1 MFFYYCVDRFFG
13 NFISSQGNGS
23 IKGGKV
29 FTVPGTFCLG
39 DGTNAAGTLTRWIRD
54 TLYRTE
60 RDREADGGEN
70 AYAVMAREAAQVP
83 PGCEGLMLLPYIYG
97 ERSPIQDPEAC
108 GLLFGLR
115 GIHTRAHI
123 NRAAL
128 EAVGYSTLQHLKLF
142 EEMGVKASSIITAGG
157 GTQNLTWMQIVCDMA
172 GIPITIPEHYQCSA
186 YGDAMMAAVGCGR
199 LESFSALRAALPPGK
214 ALVPNPENHALY
226 ERNYPLFRDLYL
238 TNRPL
243 MHRGT

>member
-1 MFFYYCVDRFFG
+1 MRQADTNKKRRRFT
-13 NFISSQGNGS
+13 
-23 IKGGKV
+23 KEDGK
-29 FTVPGTFCLG
+29 
-39 DGTNAAGTLTRWIRD
+39 
-54 TLYRTE
+54 
-60 RDREADGGEN
+60 
-70 AYAVMAREAAQVP
+70 AY
-83 PGCEGLMLLPYIYG
+83 LMLLPYIYG